1 MDDSEKIGLVEQVHA
16 YLQPFSRYYP
26 GIEGWFGKVRAEA
39 VGGRRRVFALRIDGQ
54 LSGLAITKRGQKAKL
69 CHFSLSPSAR
79 GLGLGR
85 QLMALALRD
94 LVAWGTRSIYVTTSD
109 EVAEP
114 YGGFFSRCGFDLS
127 AYIRDCY
134 RRGSDELIFTATAE
148 SLGSHLLSLQSGGVR
163 EERRWCRIRSGV
175 DQTDQVLVPS
185 RSETSFILVDVLG
198 HRFPSGD
205 RKHFSKALIHGES
218 EGGAHRASVPKF
230 EGPRPGSNKARGAA
244 I

>member
-1 MDDSEKIGLVEQVHA
+1 MADSEKIALVEQVHA

-26 GIEGWFGKVRAEA
+26 GIESWFGKVRAET
-39 VGGRRRVFALRIDGQ
+39 VGGRRRVFALSIDGQ
-54 LSGLAITKRGQKAKL
+54 LSGLAITKTGHKAKL

-85 QLMALALRD
+85 QLMTLAMRD
-94 LVAWGTRSIYVTTSD
+94 LVAWGARAIYVTTSD

-148 SLGSHLLSLQSGGVR
+148 SLGSHLLSLRSRGVE
-163 EERRWCRIRSGV
+163 EERRWYRIRSGV
-175 DQTDQVLVPS
+175 DQTDQVLVS
-185 RSETSFILVDVLG
+185 GRGEAGFIFVDALG
-198 HRFPSGD
+198 HRFPPGD
-205 RKHFSKALIHGES
+205 RKHLSKALIYGES
-218 EGGAHRASVPKF
+218 ERGANQADVPKY
-230 EGPRPGSNKARGAA
+230 EAR
-244 I
+244 